1 MIYALWLLM
10 FCFVTLLVMVGLCFV
25 VGVVAAHVA
34 VLVSAALI
42 VVAWLTAEKINEWE
56 EEQC

>member
-10 FCFVTLLVMVGLCFV
+10 FCFVTLLMMVGLCFV
-25 VGVVAAHVA
+25 VGVIAAQFA
-34 VLVSAALI
+34 VLSSAALI
-42 VVAWLTAEKINEWE
+42 VVAWLTAEKIDELE

>member
-10 FCFVTLLVMVGLCFV
+10 FCFVTLLMMVGLCFV
-25 VGVVAAHVA
+25 VGVIAAQFA

-42 VVAWLTAEKINEWE
+42 VVAWLTAEKIDEWE